1 MKRTS
6 ICHKYKTFIALAVSG
21 VHKRI
26 DSIHISLN
34 EIHTGSKKRACQHF
48 SDQVSVITKELLSQ
62 KEHLTTNLTYTR
74 KAIQY

>member
-6 ICHKYKTFIALAVSG
+6 VCHKYKTFIALAVSG

-34 EIHTGSKKRACQHF
+34 EIHTGSKKELA
-48 SDQVSVITKELLSQ
+48 SISVTKSQ
-62 KEHLTTNLTYTR
+62 SLQKSCLAKKN
-74 KAIQY
+74 I